1 MTLGHMSS
9 FSFRIC
15 FRRLLNSFLPCLR
28 LYDEAKRN
36 GLQLSQYHYN
46 VLLYVCSLSDAET
59 ESSSLNPGLNRG
71 FDMFKQMTVD
81 KVVPNEA
88 TFTNGAR
95 LERHGPFDAVIDG
108 ANMGFV
114 NQRSFSF
121 FQLNDIVQRFQEI
134 SPSKRLPFV
143 ILHKSR
149 VVGGP
154 ATYPKNRALLEK
166 WKNAGALYATPPG
179 SNDD

>member
-121 FQLNDIVQRFQEI
+121 FQ
-134 SPSKRLPFV
+134 V
-143 ILHKSR
+143 ILSSFCNANLKIYAR
-149 VVGGP
+149 
-154 ATYPKNRALLEK
+154 LLMRFH
-166 WKNAGALYATPPG
+166 LVL
-179 SNDD
+179 

>member
-114 NQRSFSF
+114 NQRSLASSRWSWALF
-121 FQLNDIVQRFQEI
+121 VMPI
-134 SPSKRLPFV
+134 SRSMLGYLCDSISCSSLT
-143 ILHKSR
+143 ILCKDFKKLVRRKGYHLWSCTR
-149 VVGGP
+149 VV
-154 ATYPKNRALLEK
+154 
-166 WKNAGALYATPPG
+166 
-179 SNDD
+179 